1 MAIATQVLFFDN
13 FGALESHLQ
22 SLYARYSET
31 ASKYREVLGEMMRRS
46 NQGGGEEEKWSQEMA
61 ATISGAEK
69 PEAPK
74 KSMSKMLS
82 KKDKP
87 APDAGWVLF
96 DPFSVFVG
104 QGVNGQAELYFDAIN
119 QLDDTTRKLKL
130 AIDILETLRAKASA
144 PAGVSMTVS
153 FVNDVPSRMILKPA
167 ETGAFKKKSWT
178 FSFAVP
184 PVKQALAFP
193 QA

>member
-1 MAIATQVLFFDN
+1 LIIATQVLAFDN

-22 SLYARYSET
+22 SLHDTYSQT
-31 ASKYREVLGEMMRRS
+31 AAKYREALGEIMRS
-46 NQGGGEEEKWSQEMA
+46 NNGDKEEKWSQEMA
-61 ATISGAEK
+61 AAISGAEK
-69 PEAPK
+69 PKAPK
-74 KSMSKMLS
+74 KSMSRMLS
-82 KKDKP
+82 KNDKV

-104 QGVNGQAELYFDAIN
+104 QGANGQAELYFDAIN
-119 QLDDTTRKLKL
+119 QLDDTARKLKL
-130 AIDILETLRAKASA
+130 AIDILDTLRSKASA

-153 FVNDVPSRMILKPA
+153 FVNDVPSRMILKSVEA
-167 ETGAFKKKSWT
+167 GGFKKKSWT

-184 PVKQALAFP
+184 PARPALAFP

>member
-1 MAIATQVLFFDN
+1 
-13 FGALESHLQ
+13 
-22 SLYARYSET
+22 
-31 ASKYREVLGEMMRRS
+31 
-46 NQGGGEEEKWSQEMA
+46 MA

-167 ETGAFKKKSWT
+167 ETGAFKKKELDFQLCGSACKAGSCFSSGLTSSCTTSSCASEVSWG
-178 FSFAVP
+178 
-184 PVKQALAFP
+184 
-193 QA
+193 